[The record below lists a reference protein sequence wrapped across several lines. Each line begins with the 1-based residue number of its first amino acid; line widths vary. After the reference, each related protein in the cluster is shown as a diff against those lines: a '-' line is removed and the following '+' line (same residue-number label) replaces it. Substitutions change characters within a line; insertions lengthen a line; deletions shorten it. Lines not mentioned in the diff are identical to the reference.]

1 MAVSRRAA
9 ARMQPGGMKQKDG
22 MNDQISKI
30 RTKFEHH
37 TIYFAMLCRSL
48 YAT

>member
-1 MAVSRRAA
+1 MSRRAA
-9 ARMQPGGMKQKDG
+9 ARIEPGGMKQKDG
-22 MNDQISKI
+22 MNDQIPKI

-37 TIYFAMLCRSL
+37 TIYLAMLCRSV